1 MANVYWV
8 GGSGVWNT
16 VTNTFW
22 SSTPGGTSGTG
33 SVPTVN
39 DDVFFDRAQTY
50 SVTMTG
56 ALNCRSI
63 TVSAGTVTFATGTA
77 PTLTVAGSMSLV
89 AGTVWSSSG
98 AITFNSA
105 TTGKTIT
112 TNGTTISADI
122 TFNNATGGWSLG
134 SALTVGSPGNVTLTT
149 GALNLNGF
157 DLTLYRFTSS
167 NTNTRSIAFGSN
179 YIIGTGVGI
188 TVANLAV
195 MTNCT
200 FTGDGGFK
208 INSSTSNKQIHC
220 GSTSNVGGLAITP
233 GPNLFITNG
242 SGTVTTII
250 NDFSSFNKIDFTGFT
265 GSAPSAKV
273 FVDTLILSSGGTF
286 TNFQPIFTRTQTW
299 TAQFSKQLAGI
310 GVSIPDGT
318 LTLDGTQTFGT
329 GSAVYGISVCAGTL
343 DLGGFDVT
351 CGAFDS
357 SYTNTRSV
365 AFGSNNIVLAN
376 TNAAIVNLSV
386 ADATNFSWTGTGGF
400 TAAAS
405 VTRTHTFG
413 TTGGSITNAPNFTL
427 TGSGTSVQTFTS
439 SSWFNNLNFGSTA
452 FTVPTTTLN
461 IDGNVTLSSAATYTN
476 LSLNMRGTGSI
487 TSNGKTMS
495 QLTVN
500 TAGTIT
506 LPAAL
511 TSGAYTQTAGT
522 LDFAGFN
529 FTTGPAIYQGGTLS
543 NIGTI
548 ACTTFSISSGT
559 FTLTQGTIT
568 PSTSFTVNGTF
579 NYNGGTLSPV
589 PTFTQSGG
597 TVTLGQSYAL
607 TATGLYGLTAGTL
620 NLNGYNLTTGIFSS
634 FNTNARSVAFDS
646 GTIYLTHTTAGT
658 TVLLMETATNF
669 TWTGT
674 GGFSTAMSV
683 ARTVDFGSLS
693 NTATLALTAGP
704 NLFVTSGASTLTL
717 NSNSSFNNLNFTGST
732 CAAQGQFYV
741 NTLTLATGGTYTSAT
756 PIFTQTQTLSSQ
768 FSKAFGGA
776 GLSIPG
782 GTLTLDGT
790 QTYTATAIFVLYAG
804 TLDLGGFDFTI
815 GAFGASATNTRA
827 IAFGANNIILS
838 TTTAAQTNLGVATAT
853 GFSWTGT
860 GGFRAAADITR
871 TFTFGTTG
879 GTAANA
885 PNLTLTGSGTAI
897 QTFTTGSW
905 FDDLNFGTTG
915 FNPGT
920 TALNVSSLTLS
931 PLAVY
936 PGLSVTTVGT
946 GTITCA
952 GNAIVTLT
960 VNCPGGTT
968 TLSGPLGYTL
978 ATATTTL
985 TAGTLDLNG
994 NDLTTGIFSS
1004 SNSNVRAIAFGSNYI
1019 DLATTTLAATNLAM
1033 GTATGFTCTGTGGFR
1048 AAANI
1053 TRSFTCGTS
1062 GGNSAGAP
1070 NLFLTTGT
1078 AVQTITT
1085 GSFFNT
1091 LNFGTTAFATGTRTV
1106 NINSLVL
1113 SSGGVFT
1120 GLTALMVGTGSINGN
1135 GKAISALTI
1144 NHTGTTTITGTLSTG
1159 ITSTC
1164 THTSGTLDLNG
1175 FNLTCGVFS
1184 SSNTNTRSVIFGSN
1198 FIFTTHTTT
1207 GTTNVNLTLD
1217 NYTFTGAGGFSATM
1231 STGRNFLSNV
1241 TTMPA
1246 TGAPNL
1252 FLTSGAGAIDF
1263 NFGLSHF
1270 KVVDFGTCTG
1280 TIPVGADLACETFNG
1295 GSTGGSLR
1303 LYMYGTGTLSNFT
1316 NISSIEFGIIVP
1328 GVPTGATTLLTGG
1341 NVSVNTSNY
1350 YGGTINLNGF
1360 TFGVGRLLTT
1370 YNGVPKTIN
1379 FGSGFIDLIST
1390 GTGEKLGITDATDFS
1405 ATGTGG
1411 FRTSNAA
1418 SGSFNVG
1425 TVVPPLVAPNMFVSN
1440 PSVAVSL
1447 AGYFDTVNFSGQT
1460 GVISQSSSGNCQSLI
1475 LSASASVTY
1484 TTLDPIFYG
1493 TGTITTNG
1501 KSIRSIT
1508 INGTGTTTLAANV
1521 TTTSSSDG
1529 LILNQGTIDLAGY
1542 TLTMGGDIKSLG
1554 AAATRVITSSTTA
1567 GVIACNGSVTVTNGS
1582 GFTGSNYSIRMTQ
1595 ATAKTFAGGGGG
1607 YGTLVQAGAGV
1618 LSITGN
1624 NSFTDI
1630 QATTRPST
1638 IRFGASTIQTLSN
1651 FTLSGTA
1658 GNLVTI
1664 NSLTSG
1670 TQFNLSKSSGTVTVD
1685 YLSITD
1691 SNVTGGA
1698 YWGTT
1703 TSTFVSNNTGWNVV
1717 LSVAINGQF
1726 MAFFF

>member
-16 VTNTFW
+16 VSNTFW

-89 AGTVWSSSG
+89 AGTVWSSTG

-105 TTGKTIT
+105 TTGNTIT
-112 TNGTTISADI
+112 TNGTQISADI

-134 SALTVGSPGNVTLTT
+134 SALTTGSPSNVTLTT

-157 DLTLYRFTSS
+157 DLTCYRFTSS

-179 YIIGTGVGI
+179 YIIGTGLAI
-188 TVANLAV
+188 TVANLAI

-208 INSSTSNKQIHC
+208 YISGSSNKQIHC

-242 SGTVTTII
+242 TGTVAPVI
-250 NDFSSFNKIDFTGFT
+250 NDFSSFNKIDFTGYT
-265 GSAPSAKV
+265 NSAPSSKV

-299 TAQFSKQLAGI
+299 TAQFSKQLGGI
-310 GVSIPDGT
+310 GVSIPGGT
-318 LTLDGTQTFGT
+318 LTLDGTQTLT
-329 GSAVYGISVCAGTL
+329 LSSSSALSVCAGTL

-351 CGAFDS
+351 CGLFDS

-376 TNAAIVNLSV
+376 ATAATVNLSV

-405 VTRTHTFG
+405 VTRTYTFG

-439 SSWFNNLNFGSTA
+439 SSWFNNINFGSTA

-461 IDGNVTLSSAATYTN
+461 IGGNVTLSSAAATYTN

-522 LDFAGFN
+522 INFAGFN
-529 FTTGPAIYQGGTLS
+529 FTTGPTVFQGGTLS

-548 ACTTFSISSGT
+548 ACTTFSVSGGT

-589 PTFTQSGG
+589 PTFTQNGG

-607 TATGLYGLTAGTL
+607 TATGTYTLTSGSLIL
-620 NLNGYNLTTGIFSS
+620 NSSLTTGIFSS
-634 FNTNARSVAFDS
+634 DNANTRSVVFGS
-646 GTIYLTHTTAGT
+646 NYIFLVHTTAAQ
-658 TVLLMETATNF
+658 TVLAMTTATNF

-674 GGFSTAMSV
+674 GGFATAMGVTRS
-683 ARTVDFGSLS
+683 VDFGGASNSGGLS
-693 NTATLALTAGP
+693 TTPGP
-704 NLFVTSGASTLTL
+704 NLFVTSGASTL
-717 NSNSSFNNLNFTGST
+717 SFSGSYNNLDFTGST
-732 CAAQGQFYV
+732 CAASGLAFV
-741 NTLTLATGGTYTSAT
+741 DTLTLATGGTYTAFI
-756 PIFTQTQTLSSQ
+756 PIFTRTQTWTAQ
-768 FSKAFGGA
+768 FSKQLGGI
-776 GLSIPG
+776 GVSIPG

-790 QTYTATAIFVLYAG
+790 QTYTVNAQVGFYAG
-804 TLDLGGFDFTI
+804 TLDLGGVDLTI
-815 GAFGASATNTRA
+815 GTLAGSTTNTRS
-827 IAFGANNIILS
+827 IAFGANNINFVTTS
-838 TTTAAQTNLGVATAT
+838 TGQTNLSFATAT
-853 GFSWTGT
+853 NFTWTGT
-860 GGFRAAADITR
+860 GGFTAAADITR

-905 FDDLNFGTTG
+905 FDDLNFGTTA
-915 FNPGT
+915 FVLPT
-920 TALNVSSLTLS
+920 TALNIAGSLTLS
-931 PLAVY
+931 SGGTFT
-936 PGLSVTTVGT
+936 GLSVTTVGT
-946 GTITCA
+946 GTLTTN
-952 GNAIVTLT
+952 GKPIVTLT

-968 TLSGPLGYTL
+968 TLGGPLSYTL

-994 NDLTTGIFSS
+994 NNLTTGLFA
-1004 SNSNVRAIAFGSNYI
+1004 SNFINTRAINFGSNYI
-1019 DLATTTLAATNLAM
+1019 DLATTTPAATNLAM

-1048 AAANI
+1048 AAADI
-1053 TRSFTCGTS
+1053 TRSFNCGTS

-1078 AVQTITT
+1078 AVQTIST

-1091 LNFGTTAFATGTRTV
+1091 LDFGTTAFATGTTRTV

-1113 SSGGVFT
+1113 SSGGTFT
-1120 GLTALMVGTGSINGN
+1120 SLLVVAVGTGSLYGN
-1135 GKAISALTI
+1135 SKQISSLTI
-1144 NHTGTTTITGTLSTG
+1144 NHTGTTTITNPILVGATATTTL
-1159 ITSTC
+1159 
-1164 THTSGTLDLNG
+1164 TSGTFDLNG
-1175 FNLTCGVFS
+1175 NNFTTGVFS
-1184 SSNTNTRSVIFGSN
+1184 SANTNTRTINFGSN
-1198 FIFTTHTTT
+1198 FIFLATTT
-1207 GTTNVNLTLD
+1207 ASITNLAMDTA
-1217 NYTFTGAGGFSATM
+1217 TGFSATG
-1231 STGRNFLSNV
+1231 TGGFSSSISIRRTFTCGTIAPPTV
-1241 TTMPA
+1241 
-1246 TGAPNL
+1246 APNL
-1252 FLTSGAGAIDF
+1252 FLTSGSSIPTFTDNSWFSTLDLRGWEGGY
-1263 NFGLSHF
+1263 N
-1270 KVVDFGTCTG
+1270 VVTNTNLTTLFLPNSGTASITTLG
-1280 TIPVGADLACETFNG
+1280 VTM
-1295 GSTGGSLR
+1295 R
-1303 LYMYGTGTLSNFT
+1303 GTG
-1316 NISSIEFGIIVP
+1316 SITSFG
-1328 GVPTGATTLLTGG
+1328 
-1341 NVSVNTSNY
+1341 
-1350 YGGTINLNGF
+1350 
-1360 TFGVGRLLTT
+1360 
-1370 YNGVPKTIN
+1370 KTI
-1379 FGSGFIDLIST
+1379 GGGLI
-1390 GTGEKLGITDATDFS
+1390 
-1405 ATGTGG
+1405 
-1411 FRTSNAA
+1411 
-1418 SGSFNVG
+1418 
-1425 TVVPPLVAPNMFVSN
+1425 
-1440 PSVAVSL
+1440 
-1447 AGYFDTVNFSGQT
+1447 
-1460 GVISQSSSGNCQSLI
+1460 
-1475 LSASASVTY
+1475 
-1484 TTLDPIFYG
+1484 
-1493 TGTITTNG
+1493 
-1501 KSIRSIT
+1501 
-1508 INGTGTTTLAANV
+1508 INHSGTTTLIDNF
-1521 TTTSSSDG
+1521 TNTTSTT
-1529 LILNQGTIDLAGY
+1529 LTQGTIDLAGN
-1542 TLTMGGDIKSLG
+1542 TLTVPIFSSTGPT
-1554 AAATRVITSSTTA
+1554 TRSITSSTGT
-1567 GVIACNGSVTVTNGS
+1567 GIVSVSDTWTVTDGT
-1582 GFTGSNYSIRMTQ
+1582 GFTGSNYTINMTKG
-1595 ATAKTFAGGGGG
+1595 TAKTFAGGGGS
-1607 YGTLVQAGAGV
+1607 YGTLVQAGAGA
-1618 LSITGN
+1618 LTISGN
-1624 NSFTDI
+1624 NTFTDI
-1630 QATTRPST
+1630 QATTRPSNIKFT
-1638 IRFGASTIQTLSN
+1638 AGTTQTLAD
-1651 FTLSGTA
+1651 FTLSGVL
-1658 GNLVTI
+1658 GSNVTI
-1664 NSLTSG
+1664 NSTTAGSQYTLY
-1670 TQFNLSKSSGTVTVD
+1670 KASGTVNVN
-1685 YLSITD
+1685 YLTIQD

-1703 TSTFVSNNTGWNVV
+1703 TSTFVSNNTGWNATK
-1717 LSVAINGQF
+1717 STGNF
-1726 MAFFF
+1726 MAFF